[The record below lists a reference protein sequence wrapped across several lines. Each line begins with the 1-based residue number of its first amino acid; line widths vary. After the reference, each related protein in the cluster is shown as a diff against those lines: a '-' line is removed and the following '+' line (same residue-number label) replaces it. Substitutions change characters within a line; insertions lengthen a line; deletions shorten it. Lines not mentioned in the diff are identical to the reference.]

1 MNDYSN
7 IFQNSKTLKSCTIQG
22 YSVCGKLWFMQ
33 YCLIHSFA
41 KGLFGLP
48 TSVMSRCSVFL
59 GGTNIDHMFCL
70 PFDNKDVSPYWIAEL
85 DITIIKCFPEKV
97 NMLLIL
103 DVLFLDEIGQ
113 LPVEVLSTLDIILQ
127 RVRNT
132 DIFMGGVIIISTMDH
147 TQLQPIN
154 GIPFLISTQF
164 ITCFKILKLQ
174 SSVRADGDVDFQQ
187 LQAIIRMHYSEYI
200 EHPELLE
207 DLRVL
212 IRNVPTYVQT
222 WT

>member
-1 MNDYSN
+1 MVQAILSDTSLRKGVVWCTN
-7 IFQNSKTLKSCTIQG
+7 IYYVKTLS
-22 YSVCGKLWFMQ
+22 
-33 YCLIHSFA
+33 
-41 KGLFGLP
+41 
-48 TSVMSRCSVFL
+48 FL
-59 GGTNIDHMFCL
+59 GIKHIDHMFCL
-70 PFDNKDVSPYWIAEL
+70 LFDKKVMSLYRLSDLAIAGL
-85 DITIIKCFPEKV
+85 KRFPEKF
-97 NMLLIL
+97 NTLLIL

-174 SSVRADGDVDFQQ
+174 SPVRADGDVDFQQ
-187 LQAIIRMHYSEYI
+187 LQAIIRMHYS
-200 EHPELLE
+200 
-207 DLRVL
+207 
-212 IRNVPTYVQT
+212 
-222 WT
+222 